1 MVMSTRFWRPES
13 SYIYFVKLQKYL
25 CILSAASLNDLRRR
39 KQCCSV
45 SGADNQYT
53 VSSIFQASYNPG
65 PKYLTQSRNQ
75 KIGHEQKTLI
85 TISA

>member
-25 CILSAASLNDLRRR
+25 CILSVASLNDLRLR

-53 VSSIFQASYNPG
+53 VDVIFQSYNRG

-75 KIGHEQKTLI
+75 TKLDMSRKL
-85 TISA
+85 

>member
-25 CILSAASLNDLRRR
+25 CILSAASLNDLRLR

-45 SGADNQYT
+45 SGADNKYT
-53 VSSIFQASYNPG
+53 VGSIFQSSYNPG

-75 KIGHEQKTLI
+75 TKLDMSRKL
-85 TISA
+85 

>member
-25 CILSAASLNDLRRR
+25 CILSVASLNDLMLR

-53 VSSIFQASYNPG
+53 VDVIFQSYNRG

-75 KIGHEQKTLI
+75 TKLDMSRKL
-85 TISA
+85 